1 MRKAKVYSGTCL
13 FYFRI
18 EEDSDEEVYE
28 KIEKALG
35 EDAYHIRYIDIDE
48 VEEEDHYEDNYGN

>member
-1 MRKAKVYSGTCL
+1 MKKAKVYSGSCL

-18 EEDSDEEVYE
+18 EADSDEEVYE
-28 KIEKALG
+28 KIETALNG
-35 EDAYHIRYIDIDE
+35 RDYDIQYVNIDE